1 MKSSRR
7 VTLLTLSCSGAML
20 LSLLATPTWCVA
32 AAAQENTV
40 RVGYNK
46 VWPAFALQVAIAKKT
61 IEQHGVQP
69 QWVSF
74 QTPND
79 ILLAM
84 AAGELDMGLMTG
96 PNLAVAHQQGVK
108 VKSIALAAGPGDPPN
123 TLFARKDLNITSVR
137 DLKGKTIGVNNYG
150 GNFDLY
156 LRRELVDNGLDPKKD
171 VKIIEIPFFQAIP
184 ALSTRTIDA
193 GFLDTIFTAVA
204 LKNHSNDLAP
214 VFSYR
219 DVAPFKNG
227 WNGLIL
233 AANDSF
239 ITRNRAV
246 VVRFLRG
253 YLDAVQFVQSNP
265 GEAIKL
271 YVATSGNKNALL
283 LDKGNDV
290 PADGQILMPAMQA
303 DIDLMAQFGYIK
315 TGFDANEVVDRSLLD
330 EAAKLK

>member
-1 MKSSRR
+1 MKPSIHS
-7 VTLLTLSCSGAML
+7 TASAFSFCGAALLGFLV
-20 LSLLATPTWCVA
+20 VA
-32 AAAQENTV
+32 AAYSPAFAQGDSL

-46 VWPAFALQVAIAKKT
+46 LWPTFALHAAIAKET
-61 IEQHGVQP
+61 LEQRGVEP
-69 QWVSF
+69 KLVGF

-79 ILLAM
+79 IMLAM
-84 AAGELDMGLMTG
+84 VAGELDMGVITG
-96 PNLAVAHQQGVK
+96 PNLATAYQQGLK
-108 VKSIALAAGPGDPPN
+108 MKGIAMLAGPGEPPN

-171 VKIIEIPFFQAIP
+171 VRIVEIPVFQVIP
-184 ALSTRTIDA
+184 AITTRTIDA
-193 GFLDTIFTAVA
+193 GFLDTIFSAVA
-204 LKNHSNDLAP
+204 LKNHSNDFAP

-219 DVAPFKNG
+219 DVGPFKNG

-233 AANDSF
+233 AAPSSF
-239 ITRNRAV
+239 IVSHRAIAIKA
-246 VVRFLRG
+246 LRG
-253 YLDAVQFVQSNP
+253 YLDAVQFVQDNP
-265 GEAIKL
+265 REAIKL
-271 YVATSGNKNALL
+271 YVETSGNKNALL

-315 TGFDANEVVDRSLLD
+315 TGFDAKEVVDRGLLD
-330 EAAKLK
+330 EAAKQK